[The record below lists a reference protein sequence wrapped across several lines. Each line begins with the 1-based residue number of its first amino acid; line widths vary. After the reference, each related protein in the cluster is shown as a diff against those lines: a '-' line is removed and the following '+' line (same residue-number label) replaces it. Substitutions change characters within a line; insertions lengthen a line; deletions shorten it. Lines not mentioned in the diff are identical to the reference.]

1 MTRPTKIIVNCE
13 TNESVEVEYTDEE
26 MAQLELDKIE
36 IEARRKEQETER
48 ETAAQ
53 IKASADAKLAA
64 LGLSA
69 EEIKAITG

>member
-13 TNESVEVEYTDEE
+13 TNESVEVEFTDEE

-36 IEARRKEQETER
+36 TEARRKEQETER
-48 ETAAQ
+48 EIAAQ